1 MASSSRLGGI
11 AVAMANRN
19 YRLYTYGAI
28 PSLLGTWIQRMAM
41 GWLAWELT
49 KSGTWL
55 GLVAF
60 ADLAPTVIT
69 APIAGAF
76 ADRVDRLKMVR
87 LIQYANIVQA
97 TALAVFTLTGLMTIE
112 LLFSLALFQGATQGM
127 HQPFRQALLG
137 TIVTREEIT
146 SAIGINSTIWNTSR
160 LIGPAI
166 SAVIILQFGVGY
178 TFLINAL
185 SYIPMLATLYM
196 IDVKHQPT
204 AQKSL
209 ANVPGEIMEGVR
221 YVTGHPFIGPLLI
234 MLFTFSFFGR
244 ATAELL
250 PGFTGAVF
258 GKGADGLAVLT
269 GAAGFGS
276 LFSGIW
282 LSRRGSLNGLS
293 DILIVIVLFIA
304 AFQLAF
310 VATDNFWVSVVVF
323 TGWGFMLNGS
333 GIIIQSLIQANVP
346 NEIRG
351 RVVSLYGMLWLG
363 TPALGAF
370 AMGAAADFV
379 GFRLPVAIGAGV
391 ILIAF
396 AWAIPRRKRLRDEIS
411 KMTQALSENRDKQ

>member
-55 GLVAF
+55 GLIAF

-87 LIQYANIVQA
+87 FIQYANIVQA
-97 TALAVFTLTGLMTIE
+97 TALAAFTLTGHMTIE
-112 LLFSLALFQGATQGM
+112 ILFVLALFQGATQGM
-127 HQPFRQALLG
+127 HQPFRQSLLG

-166 SAVIILQFGVGY
+166 SAVIILHFGVGY
-178 TFLINAL
+178 TFAVNAC
-185 SYIPMLATLYM
+185 SYIPMLITLYM
-196 IDVKHQPT
+196 IDVKHTPT

-209 ANVPGEIMEGVR
+209 ADVPGEIMVGVR
-221 YVTGHPFIGPLLI
+221 YVANHPFIGPLLI
-234 MLFTFSFFGR
+234 LLFTFSFFGR

-258 GKGADGLAVLT
+258 NQGADGLAILT

-282 LSRRGSLNGLS
+282 LSRRGKLTGLS

-304 AFQLAF
+304 IFQVAF
-310 VATDNFWVSVVVF
+310 VATDIFWVSVAVF

-346 NEIRG
+346 NTIRG
-351 RVVSLYGMLWLG
+351 RVVSLYGMIWLG
-363 TPALGAF
+363 IPAVGAF
-370 AMGAAADFV
+370 VMGAAADFV
-379 GFRLPVAIGAGV
+379 GFRLPVAVGAGV
-391 ILIAF
+391 IIVAF
-396 AWAIPRRKRLRDEIS
+396 FWAVPRRARLRDEIA
-411 KMTQALSENRDKQ
+411 KMTQALSGKSD

>member
-1 MASSSRLGGI
+1 MSSSSRLGGI

-19 YRLYTYGAI
+19 YRVYTYAAI

-60 ADLAPTVIT
+60 ADLAPTVLT

-76 ADRVDRLKMVR
+76 ADRVNRLRMVR
-87 LIQYANIVQA
+87 LIQYANILQA
-97 TALAVFTLTGLMTIE
+97 SALAYFSLAGLMTIE
-112 LLFSLALFQGATQGM
+112 LLFCLALAQGATQGI
-127 HQPFRQALLG
+127 HQPFRQSLIG

-166 SAVIILQFGVGY
+166 SAVIIIHFGVGI
-178 TFLINAL
+178 TFLVNAL
-185 SYIPMLATLYM
+185 SYVPMLIGLHM
-196 IDVKHQPT
+196 INVKQELK

-209 ANVPGEIMEGVR
+209 ADVPGEILEGIR
-221 YVTGHPFIGPLLI
+221 YAANHSLIGPLLI
-234 MLFTFSFFGR
+234 MLFAFSFFGR
-244 ATAELL
+244 AAAELL

-258 GKGADGLAVLT
+258 DKGADGLAILT

-282 LSRRGSLNGLS
+282 LSRRGRLTGLT

-304 AFQLAF
+304 VFQLAF
-310 VATDNFWVSVVVF
+310 VATDIFWVSAIVF
-323 TGWGFMLNGS
+323 CGWGFMLNGS

-351 RVVSLYGMLWLG
+351 RVVSLYGMIWLG
-363 TPALGAF
+363 IPAVGAF
-370 AMGAAADFV
+370 AMGAAADFI
-379 GFRLPVAIGAGV
+379 GFRVPVAIGAGA

-396 AWAIPRRKRLRDEIS
+396 LWAVPRRARLRAEIA
-411 KMTQALSENRDKQ
+411 KMAANRPKTDG

>member
-1 MASSSRLGGI
+1 MFSSSRLGGI

-19 YRLYTYGAI
+19 YRIYTYGAI

-55 GLVAF
+55 GLIAF

-87 LIQYANIVQA
+87 FVQYANIVQA
-97 TALAVFTLTGLMTIE
+97 TALAAFTLTGTMTIE
-112 LLFSLALFQGATQGM
+112 LLFVLALFQGATQGM

-137 TIVTREEIT
+137 TIVTRQEIT

-166 SAVIILQFGVGY
+166 SAVIILYFGVGY
-178 TFLINAL
+178 TFAVNAL
-185 SYIPMLATLYM
+185 SYVPMLIGLYM
-196 IDVKHQPT
+196 IDVKHRPI

-209 ANVPGEIMEGVR
+209 KDVPGEIMEGVR
-221 YVTGHPFIGPLLI
+221 YVTGHPFIGPLLVL
-234 MLFTFSFFGR
+234 LFTFSFFGR

-258 GKGADGLAVLT
+258 DRGADSLALLT

-276 LFSGIW
+276 LFSGLW
-282 LSRRGSLNGLS
+282 LSRRGRLTGLS
-293 DILIVIVLFIA
+293 DILIVIVFFIA
-304 AFQLAF
+304 IFQFAF
-310 VATDNFWVSVVVF
+310 VATDIFWVSVVVF

-346 NEIRG
+346 DTIRG
-351 RVVSLYGMLWLG
+351 RVVSLYGMIWLG
-363 TPALGAF
+363 IPAVGAF
-370 AMGAAADFV
+370 VMGAAADFI

-391 ILIAF
+391 IVIAF
-396 AWAIPRRKRLRDEIS
+396 IWALPRRSRLRDETA
-411 KMTQALSENRDKQ
+411 KMTKSLAENEN

>member
-55 GLVAF
+55 GLIAF

-87 LIQYANIVQA
+87 FIQYANIVQA
-97 TALAVFTLTGLMTIE
+97 TALAAITLTGHMTIE
-112 LLFSLALFQGATQGM
+112 ILFVLALFQGATQGM
-127 HQPFRQALLG
+127 HQPFRQSLLG
-137 TIVTREEIT
+137 TIVSREEIT

-166 SAVIILQFGVGY
+166 SAVIILHFGVGF
-178 TFLINAL
+178 TFAVNAC

-196 IDVKHQPT
+196 IDVKHTPT

-209 ANVPGEIMEGVR
+209 ADVPGEIMVGVR
-221 YVTGHPFIGPLLI
+221 YVANHPFIGPLLI
-234 MLFTFSFFGR
+234 LLFTFSFFGR

-258 GKGADGLAVLT
+258 NRGADGLAVLT

-282 LSRRGSLNGLS
+282 LSRRGRLTGLS

-304 AFQLAF
+304 MFQFAF
-310 VATDNFWVSVVVF
+310 VATNNFWISVAVF

-346 NEIRG
+346 NTIRG
-351 RVVSLYGMLWLG
+351 RVVSLYGMIWLG
-363 TPALGAF
+363 IPAVGAF
-370 AMGAAADFV
+370 VMGAAADFV
-379 GFRLPVAIGAGV
+379 GFRLPVAAGAGMIV
-391 ILIAF
+391 IAF
-396 AWAIPRRKRLRDEIS
+396 IWAIPRRARLRDEIA
-411 KMTQALSENRDKQ
+411 KMTEALSGKAD

>member
-19 YRLYTYGAI
+19 YRIYTYGAI

-55 GLVAF
+55 GLIAF

-87 LIQYANIVQA
+87 FIQYANIVQA
-97 TALAVFTLTGLMTIE
+97 AALAAFTLSGHMTIE
-112 LLFSLALFQGATQGM
+112 VLFCLALVQGATQGM
-127 HQPFRQALLG
+127 HQPFRQSLLG

-166 SAVIILQFGVGY
+166 SAVIILHFGVGY
-178 TFLINAL
+178 TFAVNAC
-185 SYIPMLATLYM
+185 SYVPMLIGLYM

-209 ANVPGEIMEGVR
+209 ADVPGEIMEGVR
-221 YVTGHPFIGPLLI
+221 YVTNHPFIGPLLI

-258 GKGADGLAVLT
+258 NQGADGLAILT

-282 LSRRGSLNGLS
+282 LSRRGRLTGLS

-304 AFQLAF
+304 IFQLAF
-310 VATDNFWVSVVVF
+310 VATDIFWVSVVVF

-346 NEIRG
+346 NTIRG
-351 RVVSLYGMLWLG
+351 RVVSLYGMIWLG
-363 TPALGAF
+363 IPAVGAF
-370 AMGAAADFV
+370 VMGAAADFV
-379 GFRLPVAIGAGV
+379 GFRLPVAVGAGV
-391 ILIAF
+391 IVMAF
-396 AWAIPRRKRLRDEIS
+396 VWAVPRRARLRDEIR
-411 KMTQALSENRDKQ
+411 KMTNSLSENRD

>member
-1 MASSSRLGGI
+1 MATSSRLGGI
-11 AVAMANRN
+11 SVALANRN
-19 YRLYTYGAI
+19 YRVYTYGAI

-60 ADLAPTVIT
+60 ADLAPTVLT

-76 ADRVDRLKMVR
+76 ADRVDRLRVVR
-87 LIQYANIVQA
+87 LVQYANILQA
-97 TALAVFTLTGLMTIE
+97 SALAYFSLSGLMTIE
-112 LLFSLALFQGATQGM
+112 LLFCLALVQGATQGI
-127 HQPFRQALLG
+127 HQPFRQSLIG

-166 SAVIILQFGVGY
+166 SAVIIIHFGVGI
-178 TFLINAL
+178 TFLVNAF
-185 SYIPMLATLYM
+185 SYVPMLIGLYL
-196 IDVKHQPT
+196 INVKQEIK

-209 ANVPGEIMEGVR
+209 ADVPGEILEGIR
-221 YVTGHPFIGPLLI
+221 YASRHTFIGPLLVL
-234 MLFTFSFFGR
+234 LFAFSFFGR

-258 GKGADGLAVLT
+258 DRGADGLAILT

-282 LSRRGSLNGLS
+282 LSRRGRLTGLS

-310 VATDNFWVSVVVF
+310 VATDIFWVSVIVF

-363 TPALGAF
+363 VPAVGAF
-370 AMGAAADFV
+370 AMGTAADFI
-379 GFRLPVAIGAGV
+379 GFRIPVAIGAGA

-396 AWAIPRRKRLRDEIS
+396 LWALPRRARLRGEIA
-411 KMTQALSENRDKQ
+411 KMAENRPKITE